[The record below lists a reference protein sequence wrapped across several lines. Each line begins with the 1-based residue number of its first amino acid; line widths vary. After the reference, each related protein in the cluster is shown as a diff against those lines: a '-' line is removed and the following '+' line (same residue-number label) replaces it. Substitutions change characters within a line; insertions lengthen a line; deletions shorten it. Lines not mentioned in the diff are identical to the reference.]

1 MSWTSFSLTL
11 GSFTV
16 GRDVT
21 GVHNASY
28 NRVLGVITPLATNS
42 LSDSRSLN
50 CQWAF
55 IQQRFMVLPE
65 GQKALWRWCYLN
77 NSLQLKIPRYLL
89 CCALQASLGSNPCPQ
104 KHKRLSNFHEWNY
117 VRNGISSKPS
127 LKHWHEQY
135 TAGDNK
141 RTQG

>member
-65 GQKALWRWCYLN
+65 GQKALWR
-77 NSLQLKIPRYLL
+77 L
-89 CCALQASLGSNPCPQ
+89 CSQRQPTAIDTTASALPCATDELWL
-104 KHKRLSNFHEWNY
+104 
-117 VRNGISSKPS
+117 
-127 LKHWHEQY
+127 
-135 TAGDNK
+135 
-141 RTQG
+141 